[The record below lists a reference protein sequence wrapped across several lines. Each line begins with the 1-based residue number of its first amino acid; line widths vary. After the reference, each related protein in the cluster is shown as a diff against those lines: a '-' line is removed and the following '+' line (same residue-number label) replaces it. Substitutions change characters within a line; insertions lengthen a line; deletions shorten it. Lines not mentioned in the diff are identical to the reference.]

1 MGSSSS
7 CCSEKARETR
17 DFLLRDVLPNY
28 KNILVEVSEN
38 SIEAG
43 DIVLFNMQS
52 SSNAA
57 FSFKHAVV
65 YCGDGEVIHFH
76 NINNSSA
83 GLIRKEGFQ
92 LMRQKRGKGKVL
104 RKKDGINPET
114 FNRKVKE
121 LMNSTAKYNLFENNC
136 INFALYLL
144 DLGDFSFQSQKSLEE
159 ELESL
164 IAKLSKIIS
173 EDSRVSLHSTELQR
187 RLVLI
192 IHLSTCL
199 LLSKDDRSEGVEN
212 RITC

>member
-144 DLGDFSFQSQKSLEE
+144 DLGDFSFQS
-159 ELESL
+159 
-164 IAKLSKIIS
+164 AKLSKIIS